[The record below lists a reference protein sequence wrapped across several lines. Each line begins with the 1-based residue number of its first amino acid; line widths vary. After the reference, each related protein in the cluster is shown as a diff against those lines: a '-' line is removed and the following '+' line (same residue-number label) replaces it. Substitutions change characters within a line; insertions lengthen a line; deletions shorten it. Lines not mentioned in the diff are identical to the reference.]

1 MDQFGFIDSRDS
13 AHMNAFAAIALR
25 LSDKQF
31 EANKYIY
38 PVYHILF
45 KPFIW
50 WFKNPD
56 FRFHNA
62 EGWRQRF
69 YEKVLI
75 HIGWNPYCSLNPDQC
90 DPTIVYAC
98 MTENHKFIWKFI
110 IGMVCKLGFF
120 GNNGEHILY
129 KLPIVSP
136 ITRLYKLR
144 PLYWFFDMWE
154 YFSSTI
160 SIKRSIKE
168 ETTCKIRLYLYLMYA
183 EINNQ
188 ETSWTK
194 KIKNAILNSEEMKP
208 YFTIGC
214 SRVSLLELY
223 FRNVFREYWFE
234 GHVVYQNMP
243 YNLLK

>member
-1 MDQFGFIDSRDS
+1 MDKYGFIDSRDS

-25 LSDKQF
+25 LNNKDF
-31 EANKYIY
+31 EAQGYIY
-38 PVYHILF
+38 PVLHILF
-45 KPFIW
+45 KPFMW

-62 EGWRQRF
+62 EGWRQKF
-69 YEKVLI
+69 YEKFLYKL
-75 HIGWNPYCSLNPDQC
+75 HWDPYCSLNPDQC

-98 MTENHKFIWKFI
+98 MTKNHHFIWKFI
-110 IGMVCKLGFF
+110 IGMICKLGFF

-129 KLPIVSP
+129 KLPIITP
-136 ITRLYKLR
+136 IARLYRLK

-154 YFSSTI
+154 YLSAGVT
-160 SIKRSIKE
+160 IKRSIQE
-168 ETTCKIRLYLYLMYA
+168 ETTCKIRMYLYLMYA

-188 ETSWTK
+188 ETYWTK
-194 KIKNAILNSEEMKP
+194 KIKDKIINSEELKP

-214 SRVSLLELY
+214 SRNSLLELY
-223 FRNVFREYWFE
+223 FRNVFSTYWSPF
-234 GHVVYQNMP
+234 HIVYKNMP